1 MSSSS
6 ICMNF
11 YELFHLRN
19 WSFVVL
25 LIALLIPSIM
35 IIIAITTKTNN
46 TANPTKKKFTKAGII
61 LIVITSLYL
70 LFMAFLLYCR
80 VNLQSK
86 ASHLKDI
93 LSVE

>member
-11 YELFHLRN
+11 YEIFHLRN

-25 LIALLIPSIM
+25 FIALLIPSIM
-35 IIIAITTKTNN
+35 IIIAITTKTNHPDD
-46 TANPTKKKFTKAGII
+46 PTKKKFTTTGII
-61 LIVITSLYL
+61 LLIIASLYL
-70 LFMAFLLYCR
+70 LFMIFLLYCR
-80 VNLQSK
+80 INLQAK

-93 LSVE
+93 LGAE